1 MIEDLGSGVLI
12 NLEEYGLSKEP
23 TVQEEVK
30 AGADVVCFSGDKLFG
45 GAQAG
50 VLVGKKKYIDQCVII
65 HCFGALRAD
74 KFYNDSNRR
83 SVEMLSGSERSCSKD
98 SNIENADKI
107 CGGNKRESN
116 GLC

>member
-50 VLVGKKKYIDQCVII
+50 VLVGKKNILSDSLIHLLIKKVIS
-65 HCFGALRAD
+65 LW
-74 KFYNDSNRR
+74 K
-83 SVEMLSGSERSCSKD
+83 
-98 SNIENADKI
+98 
-107 CGGNKRESN
+107 
-116 GLC
+116 

>member
-12 NLEEYGLSKEP
+12 NLEEYCLSKEP

-50 VLVGKKKYIDQCVII
+50 VLVGKKRYIDQMRN
-65 HCFGALRAD
+65 HPFH
-74 KFYNDSNRR
+74 
-83 SVEMLSGSERSCSKD
+83 LSAQTLAFSFISS
-98 SNIENADKI
+98 A
-107 CGGNKRESN
+107 
-116 GLC
+116 GLVSILKVGIF